1 MINLAW
7 MEVKSDGRFKLFD
20 PGQAIC
26 RHALHV
32 NFVGQLSFVV
42 LRIFSLFFSFCS
54 WKILKLYYE
63 AAQPQNNGDILQG
76 AIYIYIYLSL
86 SLRTCNEAAGPRNSD
101 KDLSSALSFGPAR

>member
-26 RHALHV
+26 RHALHF

-42 LRIFSLFFSFCS
+42 IEDF
-54 WKILKLYYE
+54 
-63 AAQPQNNGDILQG
+63 
-76 AIYIYIYLSL
+76 LSL
-86 SLRTCNEAAGPRNSD
+86 LFLLFLENIEII
-101 KDLSSALSFGPAR
+101 L